1 MAVCRGRCYLLSTS
15 TNEEAIER
23 LKFLETTTDGY
34 DVSKYDLKLRGPGEV
49 LGARQSG
56 IPTFLGDVVA
66 DFDLMKL
73 ARDDAVR
80 MIHDYYKYGEFGEDI
95 AIIKQNLKTNNE
107 YVD

>member
-1 MAVCRGRCYLLSTS
+1 
-15 TNEEAIER
+15 
-23 LKFLETTTDGY
+23 
-34 DVSKYDLKLRGPGEV
+34 
-49 LGARQSG
+49 
-56 IPTFLGDVVA
+56 
-66 DFDLMKL
+66 MKL